1 MDPTHVH
8 LCWWHSIVS
17 HIVRYRISDWR
28 RRFLFRLYEAIWRLL
43 ATRVESHTI
52 VYASDHEEFAEL
64 KYVMHFERKP
74 AYYAINVIV
83 PCCLLV
89 VISLLVRSH
98 ITSTPGSARRR
109 AYLPLLLLLYIVSYM
124 YIGRSDVTECM
135 VRYDRHF
142 VGITWHNMWSQG
154 TKIYRVISMLFN
166 PLVYKKCLH
175 DQ

>member
-1 MDPTHVH
+1 
-8 LCWWHSIVS
+8 
-17 HIVRYRISDWR
+17 VRYRITDWR

-98 ITSTPGSARRR
+98 IISKPGSDGRR
-109 AYLPLLLLLYIVSYM
+109 AYVSIIQYTYI
-124 YIGRSDVTECM
+124 
-135 VRYDRHF
+135 H
-142 VGITWHNMWSQG
+142 
-154 TKIYRVISMLFN
+154 RV
-166 PLVYKKCLH
+166 K
-175 DQ
+175 